1 MKISSITLENFGS
14 YEGVATFNTEERD
27 GRNIILIGGKNGAG
41 KTTLFTAMRLCLYGF
56 MSMGYKSHNAYYSR
70 AITKLINNS
79 VKLTKPAN
87 ASVSMEIGISNGHEL
102 DHYEL
107 TRIWTLNDTLTEEYR
122 VSKNGIPL
130 DNEEIADFDKFLFSI
145 IPPELFNLYFFDGEK
160 IADFFL
166 EEGSNARIKGAF
178 LTLCGYDTFD
188 IMSKNFKRISSAN
201 SGSSANALSE
211 YLAAKV
217 RYESAVADYDA
228 KKSEYDNCLI
238 AITNCEAELKELEQS
253 YSRGGGISKEEWD
266 ELLAELKAEE
276 KKREVNNAWIKRIA
290 NDYLPFLII
299 RDQIKAVEEQLLD
312 ENNNRKYTDF
322 CEVLESP
329 IIKDALR
336 RFGGAQAFAE
346 IKSLACAQFGN
357 SSDSILD
364 LSFESG
370 ASVLSLVK
378 DILEFDIEKIF
389 KAKKGIK
396 NSISKSA
403 RIRKKLDECNIDSV
417 QIYMQRKNVLLQ
429 TKTQLLT
436 QQIELSES
444 VADRERI
451 KLENEVL
458 FEKAKELL
466 EEELKK
472 ENITDISS
480 RAILMLDKLQRI
492 LYHKQIEK
500 IEAFFRDEIN
510 VLMRKTRFIDDIH
523 IDDDFNIHIFR
534 HEEFS
539 SDQLIKI
546 LKTNMESLLD
556 NFATSEA
563 FKQLKKISGHT
574 DIMGI
579 IRYLKLNPDV
589 SLKLPVEIE
598 KTSLS
603 NGEKQ
608 IFIMALYHSLVQL
621 CNHEVPFVIDTPFAR
636 IDTEHRENISKHF
649 FSKLNGQVFILSTNE
664 EINSKHV
671 GLMKDKIAV
680 TYMLENTDNT
690 RTTISR
696 NAYFEE

>member
-1 MKISSITLENFGS
+1 MKINSITLENFGS
-14 YEGVATFNTEERD
+14 YEGVTTFNTEERD

-56 MSMGYKSHNAYYSR
+56 MSMGYKNHNAYYSR

-87 ASVSMEIGISNGHEL
+87 ASVSMNISISNGHEM
-102 DHYEL
+102 DRYVL
-107 TRIWTLNDTLTEEYR
+107 TRIWILNDTLTEEYQ
-122 VSKNGIPL
+122 VLKNGIPL
-130 DNEEIADFDKFLFSI
+130 DSEEIADFDKFLFSI

-188 IMSKNFKRISSAN
+188 IMSKNFRRISNAN
-201 SGSSANALSE
+201 SGHSSNALTE
-211 YLAAKV
+211 YLAEKLRFEAA
-217 RYESAVADYDA
+217 EADYIS
-228 KKSEYDNCLI
+228 KKNEHDTCLI
-238 AITNCEAELKELEQS
+238 DISNCEADIKALEES

-266 ELLAELKAEE
+266 ALLAELKSEE
-276 KKREVNNAWIKRIA
+276 KKREVNNAWLKRVA

-299 RDQIKAVEEQLLD
+299 KGQLKQVEEQLIA
-312 ENNNRKYTDF
+312 ENSNRKYTYF

-329 IIKDALR
+329 IIKEAVR
-336 RFGGAQAFAE
+336 KFGGARAVAE
-346 IKSLACAQFGN
+346 IKSLACYQF
-357 SSDSILD
+357 SSGKESILD
-364 LSFESG
+364 LSFEN
-370 ASVLSLVK
+370 ATTVLGLIR
-378 DILEFDIEKIF
+378 DILDFEEEKIL
-389 KAKKGIK
+389 KVKRAVK
-396 NSISKSA
+396 NSITKSS

-417 QIYMQRKNVLLQ
+417 QVYMQRKTELLEK
-429 TKTQLLT
+429 KTQLLKK
-436 QQIELSES
+436 QIELSEAL
-444 VADRERI
+444 VEKERI
-451 KLENEVL
+451 KLESEAT
-458 FEKAKELL
+458 FDKARMVL

-472 ENITDISS
+472 ESITDISS
-480 RAILMLDKLQRI
+480 KAILMLDKLQKT

-500 IEAFFRDEIN
+500 IESSFRDEIN

-534 HEEFS
+534 HETFDSEK
-539 SDQLIKI
+539 LIKI

-556 NFATSEA
+556 NFATSETFA
-563 FKQLKKISGHT
+563 KLKQISGRS
-574 DIMGI
+574 DIVEI
-579 IRYLKLNPDV
+579 IRYLKANPNTV
-589 SLKLPVEIE
+589 LELPVEIE
-598 KTSLS
+598 KTALS

-671 GLMKDKIAV
+671 GIMKDKIAV
-680 TYMLENTDNT
+680 TYMLENADNT
-690 RTTISR
+690 CTTISR
-696 NAYFEE
+696 DTYFKE